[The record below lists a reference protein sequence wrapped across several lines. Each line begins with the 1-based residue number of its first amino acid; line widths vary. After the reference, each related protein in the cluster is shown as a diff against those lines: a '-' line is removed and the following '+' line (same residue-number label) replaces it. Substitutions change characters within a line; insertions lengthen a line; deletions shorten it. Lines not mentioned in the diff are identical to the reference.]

1 MHAPLSPTS
10 TYLYHVSIPTPSISR
25 LGPCFVWT
33 KFSES
38 NHTIVLLCNH
48 QLHELWISSRISF
61 LRILFYFFLLFHIHD
76 IFFTIPPQI
85 CEPELG
91 CCVLYTSFLLCGYFF
106 LSLHFPFDA
115 SISVV
120 LDLYS
125 VNFDECNVR
134 KH

>member
-1 MHAPLSPTS
+1 MLPSRQPPRISITYLSPHPASHDLDHVLFGRNSRKAITQ
-10 TYLYHVSIPTPSISR
+10 LYCYAIINFTNFGFPHAYH
-25 LGPCFVWT
+25 FFA
-33 KFSES
+33 FSF
-38 NHTIVLLCNH
+38 T
-48 QLHELWISSRISF
+48 
-61 LRILFYFFLLFHIHD
+61 FFLLFHIHD